1 MINKKNQGFFNLLQ
15 LKIMKNKKA
24 KSEMEYLAKMLL
36 WAITISILAIG
47 VGYLVYS
54 VAWR

>member
-1 MINKKNQGFFNLLQ
+1 
-15 LKIMKNKKA
+15 MKNKIA

>member
-1 MINKKNQGFFNLLQ
+1 MINKKNQGFFNLLKF
-15 LKIMKNKKA
+15 KIMKNKIA